1 MKVRTMVRTFAISM
15 HHHPASIILRSAIRK
30 LVLVT
35 VGGVLLL
42 GIVLIAAG
50 TGGQLPPAYQLAK
63 VSRGKAVTRVV
74 AAGTV
79 QPVVSVV
86 VSSQVSGQVKE
97 ILVDHNDKVK
107 EGQTIALL
115 DPELFNTRVEQA
127 RAEVDVASD
136 AVRIAKDEVATA
148 EAAVNR
154 AIAERAKAQA
164 DSKRYEVMIDLTRR
178 RLERKSVLVKSGA
191 VTASDTDDARAA
203 YETALADSGA
213 ATAQV
218 ASQEARI
225 QEAKTQLAIAR
236 SRVAQS
242 ETQVRRSQAALHQ
255 AEADLDRTMIR
266 APMDGIVIDRT
277 VAAGQTVA
285 ASFQAPTLFT
295 IGDLRAVNVEIAVD
309 EADIGGLRVG
319 QNVTFSVDAYPDNA
333 FVGHISQIRK
343 SPHTKESVVTY
354 TVVAAANNDDLLL
367 FPGMTA
373 KADVII
379 KDTPDA
385 LHVPSA
391 ALRYQP
397 QGVPP
402 PSGSHVWVSAGDTI
416 RPVAVRVGVMGN
428 EGMTEIVGGNLS
440 EGETI
445 VVGDAADQTGGF
457 PAIVTRIAH
466 WIQPLHVA
474 LAGLAN
480 R

>member
-1 MKVRTMVRTFAISM
+1 M
-15 HHHPASIILRSAIRK
+15 RK
-30 LVLVT
+30 LVLVP

-42 GIVLIAAG
+42 GIVLIAAA
-50 TGGQLPPAYQLAK
+50 TGRQLPPAYQLAK
-63 VSRGKAVTRVV
+63 VSRGEAVTRVV

-127 RAEVDVASD
+127 RAEVDIASD

-154 AIAERAKAQA
+154 AIAERTKAEA
-164 DSKRYEVMIDLTRR
+164 DSKRYEVMIGLTRQ

-191 VTASDTDDARAA
+191 VSTSDTDDARAA

-213 ATAQV
+213 AAAQV

-225 QEAKTQLAIAR
+225 QEANTQLAVAR
-236 SRVAQS
+236 SRVAHS
-242 ETQVRRSQAALHQ
+242 EAQVRRSQAALHQ
-255 AEADLDRTMIR
+255 AEADLDRTTIR

-319 QNVTFSVDAYPDNA
+319 QNVTFSVDAYPDKA

-373 KADVII
+373 KADII
-379 KDTPDA
+379 TRDTPDA
-385 LHVPSA
+385 LQVPSA

-397 QGVPP
+397 QGVPQ
-402 PSGSHVWVSAGDTI
+402 PSGSRVWVPAGDTI
-416 RPVAVRVGVMGN
+416 RPVAVRVGVSN
-428 EGMTEIVGGNLS
+428 KGMTEIIGGNLS
-440 EGETI
+440 EGET
-445 VVGDAADQTGGF
+445 VVVSDAADQTGRS
-457 PAIVTRIAH
+457 PAIASRVAG
-466 WIQPLHVA
+466 WIKPLHTA
-474 LAGLAN
+474 LAGPAN

>member
-1 MKVRTMVRTFAISM
+1 MVRDHWSRTIAKS
-15 HHHPASIILRSAIRK
+15 SNILRVAMRK
-30 LVLVT
+30 LVLVSI
-35 VGGVLLL
+35 GVLLL
-42 GIVLIAAG
+42 VIALTAAS
-50 TGGQLPPAYQLAK
+50 QRDPLPTYQFAK
-63 VSRGKAVTRVV
+63 VSRGQAVTKVV

-136 AVRIAKDEVATA
+136 AVRIANDEVTAA

-154 AIAERAKAQA
+154 AIAERAKAEA

-191 VTASDTDDARAA
+191 VTTSDTDDARAA

-225 QEAKTQLAIAR
+225 QETKTQLAIAR
-236 SRVAQS
+236 SRVAHS

-266 APMDGIVIDRT
+266 APMDGIVIDRS

-309 EADIGGLRVG
+309 EADIGGLRIG
-319 QNVTFSVDAYPDNA
+319 QNVAFSVDAYPDRA
-333 FVGHISQIRK
+333 FAGRITQIRK
-343 SPHTKESVVTY
+343 APHTKETVVTY
-354 TVVAAANNDDLLL
+354 TIVAAANNEDLL
-367 FPGMTA
+367 
-373 KADVII
+373 
-379 KDTPDA
+379 
-385 LHVPSA
+385 
-391 ALRYQP
+391 
-397 QGVPP
+397 
-402 PSGSHVWVSAGDTI
+402 VSRDDG
-416 RPVAVRVGVMGN
+416 
-428 EGMTEIVGGNLS
+428 EGGHYH
-440 EGETI
+440 
-445 VVGDAADQTGGF
+445 
-457 PAIVTRIAH
+457 R
-466 WIQPLHVA
+466 
-474 LAGLAN
+474 

>member
-1 MKVRTMVRTFAISM
+1 MLK
-15 HHHPASIILRSAIRK
+15 K
-30 LVLVT
+30 LVLSSI
-35 VGGVLLL
+35 GLLLL
-42 GIVLIAAG
+42 GIAIAAAPK
-50 TGGQLPPAYQLAK
+50 QSAFPAYQFAK
-63 VSRGKAVTRVV
+63 VSRGEAVTKVV

-97 ILVDHNDKVK
+97 ILVDHNDEVK

-127 RAEVDVASD
+127 RADVDVASD
-136 AVRIAKDEVATA
+136 AVRIAKDEVTTA
-148 EAAVNR
+148 EAVVNR
-154 AIAERAKAQA
+154 AIAERAKAEA
-164 DSKRYEVMIDLTRR
+164 DSKRHEVMIGLTRQ
-178 RLERKSVLVKSGA
+178 RLERKSSLVKTGA
-191 VTASDTDDARAA
+191 VSASDTDDARAG
-203 YETALADSGA
+203 YETAVADLGA
-213 ATAQV
+213 AAAQV

-225 QEAKTQLAIAR
+225 QEANTQLAVAR
-236 SRVAQS
+236 SRVAHS
-242 ETQVRRSQAALHQ
+242 EARVRRSQAALHQ

-319 QNVTFSVDAYPDNA
+319 QNVTFSVDAYLDKTFA
-333 FVGHISQIRK
+333 GHITQIRK
-343 SPHTKESVVTY
+343 SPHTQENVVTY
-354 TVVAAANNDDLLL
+354 TVVAAAKNDDLLL

-373 KADVII
+373 KADII
-379 KDTPDA
+379 TGDTPDA
-385 LHVPSA
+385 LQVPSA

-397 QGVPP
+397 RGVPQL
-402 PSGSHVWVSAGDTI
+402 SGSHVWVPAGDTI
-416 RPVAVRVGVMGN
+416 RPVAVRVGVSN
-428 EGMTEIVGGNLS
+428 EGMTEIIGGDLS

-445 VVGDAADQTGGF
+445 VIGDAAANQTGGS
-457 PAIVTRIAH
+457 PAIASRVAG
-466 WIQPLHVA
+466 WIKPPHAA
-474 LAGLAN
+474 LAGPTN

>member
-1 MKVRTMVRTFAISM
+1 
-15 HHHPASIILRSAIRK
+15 
-30 LVLVT
+30 
-35 VGGVLLL
+35 
-42 GIVLIAAG
+42 
-50 TGGQLPPAYQLAK
+50 
-63 VSRGKAVTRVV
+63 
-74 AAGTV
+74 
-79 QPVVSVV
+79 
-86 VSSQVSGQVKE
+86 
-97 ILVDHNDKVK
+97 
-107 EGQTIALL
+107 
-115 DPELFNTRVEQA
+115 
-127 RAEVDVASD
+127 
-136 AVRIAKDEVATA
+136 
-148 EAAVNR
+148 
-154 AIAERAKAQA
+154 
-164 DSKRYEVMIDLTRR
+164 
-178 RLERKSVLVKSGA
+178 VKSGA
-191 VTASDTDDARAA
+191 VSASDADDARAA

-225 QEAKTQLAIAR
+225 QEANTQLAVAR
-236 SRVAQS
+236 SRVAHS
-242 ETQVRRSQAALHQ
+242 EAQVRRSQAALHQ
-255 AEADLDRTMIR
+255 AEADLDRTTIR

-373 KADVII
+373 KADVITG
-379 KDTPDA
+379 DTPDA
-385 LHVPSA
+385 LQVPSA

-397 QGVPP
+397 QGVPQ
-402 PSGSHVWVSAGDTI
+402 PSGSHVWVPAGDTI
-416 RPVAVRVGVMGN
+416 RPVAVRVGVSN

-445 VVGDAADQTGGF
+445 VVGDAADQTGGS
-457 PAIVTRIAH
+457 PAIASRVAG
-466 WIQPLHVA
+466 WIKPLHA
-474 LAGLAN
+474 AMAGPAN

>member
-1 MKVRTMVRTFAISM
+1 M
-15 HHHPASIILRSAIRK
+15 RK
-30 LVLVT
+30 LVLVL
-35 VGGVLLL
+35 VGVLLL
-42 GIVLIAAG
+42 GIAITAAPE
-50 TGGQLPPAYQLAK
+50 QHPLPAYQFAK
-63 VSRGKAVTRVV
+63 VSRGKAITRVI

-97 ILVDHNDKVK
+97 ILVDHNDVVK
-107 EGQTIALL
+107 QGQPMALL

-136 AVRIAKDEVATA
+136 AVQIAKDEVTIA

-154 AIAERAKAQA
+154 VIAERAKAEA

-191 VTASDTDDARAA
+191 VTTSDTDDARAA
-203 YETALADSGA
+203 YETALADSMA

-225 QEAKTQLAIAR
+225 QEAKTQLAVAR
-236 SRVAQS
+236 SRVAHS

-266 APMDGIVIDRT
+266 APMEGVVIDRS
-277 VAAGQTVA
+277 VAVGLTVA

-295 IGDLRAVNVEIAVD
+295 IGDLRAVNVEILVD
-309 EADIGGLRVG
+309 EADIGGLGVG
-319 QNVTFSVDAYPDNA
+319 QNVTFSVDAYPDKTFA
-333 FVGHISQIRK
+333 GRIAQIRK
-343 SPHTKESVVTY
+343 SPLTKESVVTY

-373 KADVII
+373 KADII
-379 KDTPDA
+379 TGDIPDA
-385 LHVPSA
+385 LQVPSA

-397 QGVPP
+397 RRVPQL
-402 PSGSHVWVSAGDTI
+402 SGSRVWVPAGQAI
-416 RPVAVRVGVMGN
+416 RPVAVRVGVSS
-428 EGMTEIVGGNLS
+428 ESRTEIVSGNLS

-445 VVGDAADQTGGF
+445 VVGEAADRAGGF
-457 PAIVTRIAH
+457 PAIASRVGH
-466 WIQPLHVA
+466 WIQPLHAA